1 MGINL
6 HKKHD
11 GLDAD
16 SEEARKQLWWSIF
29 RMEHLLSVMT
39 GRVSCITSVSSS
51 LPPPLPLPSLAHTGF
66 VGEQT
71 DNVTHS
77 QLRHLCWTMQTNPK
91 TTGIHSKLLKTLY
104 PSPSLYHFYMVDLS
118 LIAHAI
124 SSGVYS
130 TDSHRT
136 DWGRIESRISVYNKR
151 LDHWVS
157 RLNAAFHFQD
167 NHGNLLSTV
176 ESPFQISLALSYYS
190 TRIILNRPCL
200 NRPAFE
206 KASGTRLPRSR
217 FSNLS
222 ALACL
227 QASLA
232 IINLL
237 PDQVSLKWSYELL
250 QWWDFVHVLT
260 QATVI
265 LLLDISIGPVPTKLG
280 ETHVVSEPT
289 EDVLKAA
296 KKGIRWLQCLGNTS
310 GSAHRSFEFANRC
323 IHSLTAARE
332 FDLSDMPPVAHQP
345 YQTPSTQEEDYS
357 SAQSG
362 RPDSEAEKE
371 MSSDFAPPENP
382 SSESNFRGQLPPT
395 GMQQRILSLYDCD
408 VDLLD
413 VPPELQ
419 NPELEELLL
428 SMMA

>member
-1 MGINL
+1 
-6 HKKHD
+6 
-11 GLDAD
+11 
-16 SEEARKQLWWSIF
+16 
-29 RMEHLLSVMT
+29 
-39 GRVSCITSVSSS
+39 
-51 LPPPLPLPSLAHTGF
+51 
-66 VGEQT
+66 
-71 DNVTHS
+71 
-77 QLRHLCWTMQTNPK
+77 MQTNPK
-91 TTGIHSKLLKTLY
+91 ITDIHDKLLKTLH

-130 TDSHRT
+130 TQSNRI
-136 DWGRIESRISVYNKR
+136 DWGRIENRISVYNKR
-151 LDHWVS
+151 MDHWVS
-157 RLNAAFHFQD
+157 RLNPAFHFQD
-167 NHGNLLSTV
+167 NHGNLLHTI
-176 ESPFQISLALSYYS
+176 ESAFQISLAMSYYS

-206 KASGTRLPRSR
+206 KAGKASGKRLPRSR

-232 IINLL
+232 IIKLL

-265 LLLDISIGPVPTKLG
+265 LLLDISVGPVPTKLG
-280 ETHVVSEPT
+280 EAHVVSEPT
-289 EDVLKAA
+289 GDVLKAA

-310 GSAHRSFEFANRC
+310 GAAYRSFEFANKC

-345 YQTPSTQEEDYS
+345 YQTPSTKEEEEEYS

-362 RPDSEAEKE
+362 RPGSEAEKD
-371 MSSDFAPPENP
+371 MPGDFAPSESP
-382 SSESNFRGQLPPT
+382 SSERNARDQLPPT
-395 GMQQRILSLYDCD
+395 GMQQRIPSLYDCD
-408 VDLLD
+408 VDLPD
-413 VPPELQ
+413 VTPELQ
-419 NPELEELLL
+419 NPQLEDLLL
-428 SMMA
+428 SMMAS